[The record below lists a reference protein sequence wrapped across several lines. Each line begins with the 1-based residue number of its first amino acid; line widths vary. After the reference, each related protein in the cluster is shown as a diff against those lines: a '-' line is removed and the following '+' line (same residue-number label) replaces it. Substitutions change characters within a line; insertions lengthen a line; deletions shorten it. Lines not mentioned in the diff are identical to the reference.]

1 VLAHASLVVGND
13 SGVTHLAAVAGA
25 PVVALFGPTD
35 PALWRPLGD
44 ALVLRRCDR
53 RATEEAPI
61 RVCDDPAC
69 VQAITVEEVL
79 RAAGTLDVENCV
91 ERGRNA
97 R

>member
-1 VLAHASLVVGND
+1 
-13 SGVTHLAAVAGA
+13 
-25 PVVALFGPTD
+25 
-35 PALWRPLGD
+35 
-44 ALVLRRCDR
+44 VLRRCDR